1 MTTKLR
7 NEDGQALVLALAFLF
22 FFGLV
27 IATMLGFADAS
38 VLATERLRDERSAL
52 YAADGATDG
61 AIQYARG
68 NPAAGAF
75 GASPCITFSASL
87 NGVTATVTCE
97 SLADPRDRD
106 RTVQFTASV
115 GGVAQ
120 VQAKVKYYDGVAG
133 VGGTPAL
140 DVLSWTVLG

>member
-7 NEDGQALVLALAFLF
+7 DEDGQALVLALAFLF

-75 GASPCITFSASL
+75 GANPLTFSATL
-87 NGVTATVTCE
+87 NGVTATVICE
-97 SLADPRDRD
+97 SIADPLDRD

-120 VQAKVKYYDGVAG
+120 VKAKVKYYDGVAG